1 MDTNFMLLIVSW
13 LALAAT
19 LIGLMIYRKHASRNE
34 DDFLHVSH
42 TTAGMLNTQAA
53 TAHQMDV
60 LDRWVG
66 ILLTAVL
73 VYGLGIGAWFLYQ
86 VWQANSKLVS

>member
-1 MDTNFMLLIVSW
+1 MDTNLMLLIVSW
-13 LALAAT
+13 LALAVT
-19 LIGLMIYRKHASRNE
+19 LIGLMIFRKHASRNE

-42 TTAGMLNTQAA
+42 ATASSLNTQAA

-60 LDRWVG
+60 LDRWVH

-73 VYGLGIGAWFLYQ
+73 VYGLGIGAWFLNQ

>member
-1 MDTNFMLLIVSW
+1 MDTNFTLLIVSW
-13 LALAAT
+13 MALAVT
-19 LIGLMIYRKHASRNE
+19 LVGSMLFRRHTSRSE
-34 DDFLHVSH
+34 DDFLHLSN
-42 TTAGMLNTQAA
+42 TTTSMLNSQAA

-60 LDRWVG
+60 LDRRVT

-86 VWQANSKLVS
+86 AWQANSKLVS

>member
-1 MDTNFMLLIVSW
+1 MDTSLMWLIVSW

-42 TTAGMLNTQAA
+42 ATASTLNTQAA

-60 LDRWVG
+60 LDRWVS
-66 ILLTAVL
+66 ILMITVL
-73 VYGLGIGAWFLYQ
+73 VYGLGIGAWFFYQ
-86 VWQANSKLVS
+86 VWQATSKLIS

>member
-1 MDTNFMLLIVSW
+1 MDTNFTLLIGSW

-19 LIGLMIYRKHASRNE
+19 LVGLMLFRKHASRNE
-34 DDFLHVSH
+34 DDFLHVNH
-42 TTAGMLNTQAA
+42 ITASALNNQAA

-60 LDRWVG
+60 LDHWVT
-66 ILLTAVL
+66 ILRTAVL